1 MRDSSSTVI
10 GILTAALMIFSL
22 FLPSFLVSPVS
33 AQEGGAVFIV
43 SGKATAYNINTQGVG
58 PEDYYTSSP
67 PIIMAQKV
75 GSGAVVAGGII
86 AGCRNGSWNNP
97 ANPDNYF
104 DKLFD
109 AIFKWMRPGLLE
121 NRDNVLWYE
130 GYAVYN
136 TSSACS
142 QLIAALKDLG
152 YSVTGNNTQPI
163 TSSFLAPYDILIIPQ
178 LQLGDVALLP
188 DNDVQTIKSFVEGGG
203 GLLIM
208 EQSDF
213 QGHQFPTIQ
222 NKILRKLGFTY
233 GFQDDQ
239 VEDNVNH
246 WGGADPEAA
255 HPDENYFRVIVDVD
269 VTTEIG
275 AAYQAATGKTE
286 IGLYSVCSLGV
297 LRPLPPVDVATS
309 AGGKIGDPGDTLTFE
324 VTVKN
329 TGDKPDTYTVTAE
342 DTLGWSLSKP
352 ETGFSLGV
360 DESKQV
366 EVEVTIPPN
375 LVEKACDEIL
385 VKAVGVSGGEDNT
398 ILRASA
404 YVPRENTLYPI
415 RQLIPGEEYYWF
427 STCTLQVEPPAV
439 PIMCCTKTGEGM
451 ELTAR
456 EPWPMLY
463 KVGEYPPMGAAEFV
477 GKGRVIAQSGLG
489 AFRSLPVNQ
498 WDDPR
503 LAGKKLAPLMV
514 QWLIDW
520 ETPADHKFL
529 FYCSQGAFH
538 NAERLYEWLD
548 MVENELGFGL
558 GIQEGGTIT
567 PELLAD
573 YDVLFISGLELPL
586 LPSERQA
593 IADWVR
599 NGGGLLLMEQSD
611 YESESHPLNT
621 NAVLETL
628 GYHMRFNDDEVY
640 DNVRWTKDGPWFP
653 QCYLLDVREVN
664 PEFDMWFPAYA
675 FTAGMPVE
683 SLTANDVRVLFSFT
697 ITNAGTRDSSY
708 EIEVQET
715 SSTLLGWDIE
725 WWPTEVSIASGE
737 NIEGYIT
744 VTVPKIEAVMKRM
757 TLCLTVT
764 DKTQT
769 YLTRSVS
776 FAILGENRP
785 VATAKFENGQSVSHA
800 RLGNVTIMNLGYSG
814 GGAWT
819 YVVETTGGEVKIVPE
834 AELSGGEGPEGQ
846 GFPLWIIAA
855 AIVVIVVVVV
865 AVYFVM
871 LKKK

>member
-1 MRDSSSTVI
+1 MRDFSSTVI

-33 AQEGGAVFIV
+33 AQGGETVFIV
-43 SGKATAYNINTQGVG
+43 SGKATAYNRNTQGVG

-67 PIIMAQKV
+67 PIIMAQKI
-75 GSGAVVAGGII
+75 GSGAVVAAGII
-86 AGCRNGSWNNP
+86 AGCRDLNWNNP
-97 ANPDNYF
+97 ANPDNNF
-104 DKLFD
+104 DELFD
-109 AIFKWMRPGLLE
+109 AIFKWMRPGPSG

-130 GYAVYN
+130 GYLVYN
-136 TSSACS
+136 NTSRCS
-142 QLIAALKDLG
+142 QLIEALRNLG

-163 TSSFLAPYDILIIPQ
+163 TSSLLAPYDILIIPQ

-188 DNDVQTIKSFVEGGG
+188 DNDVRTIKSFVENGGG
-203 GLLIM
+203 MLIM

-246 WGGADPEAA
+246 WGGEDP
-255 HPDENYFRVIVDVD
+255 ENYFRVIVDVD

-286 IGLYSVCSLGV
+286 IGLYSACSLGV
-297 LRPLPPVDVATS
+297 LPPLPPIALECP

-342 DTLGWSLSKP
+342 DTLGWSPSIS

-366 EVEVTIPPN
+366 EVEVTIPPV
-375 LVEKACDEIL
+375 LEKKACDEIL
-385 VKAVGVSGGEDNT
+385 VKAVGVSGGEENM

-404 YVPRENTLYPI
+404 RVPKENTDYPI
-415 RQLIPGEEYYWF
+415 RQLIPGEDYYWF
-427 STCTLQVEPPAV
+427 SVCTLQVEPPAV
-439 PIMCCTKTGEGM
+439 PIMCGTKTGQSM
-451 ELTAR
+451 ELTPR
-456 EPWPMLY
+456 EPWPMIY
-463 KVGEYPPMGAAEFV
+463 DVGEYPPMGAVEFV
-477 GKGRVIAQSGLG
+477 DEGRVIAQSGLG
-489 AFRSLPVNQ
+489 IFRSLPVNQ
-498 WDDPR
+498 WDDAR
-503 LAGKKLAPLMV
+503 LAGKKLAPLMA

-520 ETPADHKFL
+520 ENPKDHKFL
-529 FYCSQGAFH
+529 FYWSLGAFH
-538 NAERLYEWLD
+538 SAERLYGWLN
-548 MVENELGFGL
+548 MVENELGFEL
-558 GIQEGGTIT
+558 GTQEGGTIT

-586 LPSERQA
+586 LPGERQA
-593 IADWVR
+593 IADWVQ
-599 NGGGLLLMEQSD
+599 NGGGLLLMEQAD
-611 YESESHPLNT
+611 YQKESNPLNT

-628 GYHMRFNDDEVY
+628 GCHMRFNDDEIY
-640 DNVRWTKDGPWFP
+640 DNVCWTKDGPWFP
-653 QCYLLDVREVN
+653 CCYLLDVTGVN
-664 PEFDMWFPAYA
+664 PKFDMWFPAYA
-675 FTAGMPVE
+675 FTAGMPVG
-683 SLTANDVRVLFSFT
+683 SLTANDVRVLFPFT
-697 ITNAGTRDSSY
+697 ITNTGTRDSSY

-715 SSTLLGWDIE
+715 SSTLLGWDLN

-757 TLCLTVT
+757 ELILTVT

-769 YLTRSVS
+769 YLTRSIS
-776 FAILGENRP
+776 FAILGENRLI
-785 VATAKFENGQSVSHA
+785 AAAKFENGQSVSHA
-800 RLGNVTIMNLGYSG
+800 RLGNVTITDLGYSG

-819 YVVETTGGEVKIVPE
+819 YVVKTEGGELKIVPE